1 MAEPRPRGPAPDR
14 ETEQRIDQI
23 VSQFPGLLTFDS
35 ARGMVRVNSDLT
47 FDSGKAEV
55 VALAADPCHTV
66 TFEDTPFTVCEAKA
80 GQDVRLWLKN
90 DQGQLLGNAERV
102 KQSAEPIE
110 KSLGLSAQVIDG
122 FEEWQVGQWEGRT
135 YLDIKKNDPEQY
147 HSWCADPI
155 GNAPPGGESI
165 EQLAARI
172 KVAITTLLNNKEYAG
187 RKICMVTHSGI
198 IRSALVYALDVPI
211 NNFWRLAVPTGSVSR
226 IDFSKN
232 FATVQFTALKPD

>member
-1 MAEPRPRGPAPDR
+1 MADEELHPLEEVTSIFFVRHGHTQA
-14 ETEQRIDQI
+14 TEL
-23 VSQFPGLLTFDS
+23 GLLYSDPSLPITDKGRS
-35 ARGMVRVNSDLT
+35 QAQAAAIYMTKQKPQVIVR
-47 FDSGKAEV
+47 
-55 VALAADPCHTV
+55 
-66 TFEDTPFTVCEAKA
+66 
-80 GQDVRLWLKN
+80 
-90 DQGQLLGNAERV
+90 GNAERV
-102 KQSAEPIE
+102 KQSAEPME